1 MPAQPSSKAAAGTQ
15 APRGAGGPLGGAGA
29 QGGGL
34 DQHRGSRVCGLVRAL
49 PRLPRVCGGVGDALR
64 ATSPEGPSP
73 RSGNTGWGHIC
84 EPSCL
89 GVSWPSGRR
98 WAFYCADIVSVPLPC
113 SKEGT
118 ALPAPPLRRK
128 GVVSAG
134 SAEWVG
140 AECRWGLGSGW
151 ALNTTREP
159 LGRASGASPSPAC
172 RGEGGRLSRT
182 GVLRARGLRSLM
194 LCSQSLDEALKYCNY
209 VFTVVFVFEAAL
221 KLVAFGFRRFFKD
234 RCVGPG
240 RGWVGGGVL
249 RPRSGESRAPPLP
262 QGT

>member
-1 MPAQPSSKAAAGTQ
+1 MPAQPASKAAVGTQ
-15 APRGAGGPLGGAGA
+15 APRGAGGARCSGGWPGSVPGVPGLRPCPSPAWA
-29 QGGGL
+29 SQGMW
-34 DQHRGSRVCGLVRAL
+34 RC
-49 PRLPRVCGGVGDALR
+49 GVGDALR

-84 EPSCL
+84 EPSCP
-89 GVSWPSGRR
+89 GVNWPSGRR
-98 WAFYCADIVSVPLPC
+98 WAFYCADVVSVSLPC

-140 AECRWGLGSGW
+140 AECRGGRGSGR
-151 ALNTTREP
+151 AQNTTRES

-182 GVLRARGLRSLM
+182 GVLRARGLRSLT

-234 RCVGPG
+234 RCVGPC
-240 RGWVGGGVL
+240 RGQEGPSAKVRREP
-249 RPRSGESRAPPLP
+249 RPSSPLKP
-262 QGT
+262 T